1 MVVICEHRAMR
12 LLLFGLDSSQTLLQ
26 RTTIFFLKVVQ
37 TNIYTGSVKLV
48 TFQEICGETA
58 DVDTDRELFFF
69 FIFASQK
76 RAACAKTEPRFGTFA
91 LVSCLITGY

>member
-26 RTTIFFLKVVQ
+26 RTTIFFLKVVRN
-37 TNIYTGSVKLV
+37 NIYTGSVKLV

-58 DVDTDRELFFF
+58 DLDTDRELFF
-69 FIFASQK
+69 SYLPLRRGRRVQ
-76 RAACAKTEPRFGTFA
+76 RLSHA
-91 LVSCLITGY
+91 LGLLP